1 MAHGILCW
9 CLEIMLEK
17 VGVYRIN
24 GGIMVPDAAKLRL
37 AIKLFDFAVIIT
49 LIIISA
55 SLILRV
61 FFIPLFI

>member
-1 MAHGILCW
+1 
-9 CLEIMLEK
+9 MLEK